1 MLYRL
6 LDFYY
11 DYYRGNYVANAK
23 NKNKVTEPY
32 FRVYFSFLLF
42 LPPYLPL
49 FGFFSPLLRYLLVCC
64 CPAGPKRFR
73 RVFCVKFSSD
83 LLGQLGIFLV
93 CLVLHVCICMG
104 VCVGVC
110 VLSGLSLSGAGLSR

>member
-32 FRVYFSFLLF
+32 FRVYFSFLLS
-42 LPPYLPL
+42 LPSSIW
-49 FGFFSPLLRYLLVCC
+49 FFFSFATIFARLLLPRGAQKISESVLCE
-64 CPAGPKRFR
+64 
-73 RVFCVKFSSD
+73 
-83 LLGQLGIFLV
+83 IF
-93 CLVLHVCICMG
+93 
-104 VCVGVC
+104 
-110 VLSGLSLSGAGLSR
+110 

>member
-32 FRVYFSFLLF
+32 FRVYFSFLLS
-42 LPPYLPL
+42 LPL
-49 FGFFSPLLRYLLVCC
+49 FGFFAVCSFVVA
-64 CPAGPKRFR
+64 PRGPKDFES
-73 RVFCVKFSSD
+73 VLCE
-83 LLGQLGIFLV
+83 IF
-93 CLVLHVCICMG
+93 
-104 VCVGVC
+104 
-110 VLSGLSLSGAGLSR
+110 

>member
-32 FRVYFSFLLF
+32 FRVYFSFLLY
-42 LPPYLPL
+42 LPPSHPSSIC
-49 FGFFSPLLRYLLVCC
+49 FFFSFATIFARLLLPRGAQKISESVLCE
-64 CPAGPKRFR
+64 
-73 RVFCVKFSSD
+73 
-83 LLGQLGIFLV
+83 IF
-93 CLVLHVCICMG
+93 
-104 VCVGVC
+104 
-110 VLSGLSLSGAGLSR
+110 

>member
-32 FRVYFSFLLF
+32 FRVYFSFLF
-42 LPPYLPL
+42 SLPL
-49 FGFFSPLLRYLLVCC
+49 FDSFSPLLFACLLL
-64 CPAGPKRFR
+64 PRGAQK
-73 RVFCVKFSSD
+73 
-83 LLGQLGIFLV
+83 IFES
-93 CLVLHVCICMG
+93 VLCEIF
-104 VCVGVC
+104 
-110 VLSGLSLSGAGLSR
+110 